1 MLNPRLAGRYAK
13 SLIDIAV
20 EQNSLEEIL
29 KDIQLIDT
37 VCKQNSDF
45 VALMRSPIIK
55 ADKKTTIVEAIFAS
69 KLSTLT
75 LSFIKLLINKGREHN
90 IDEIAIAFITQYRF
104 NKKMR
109 MVKLT
114 TAAPVE
120 ESVVTTLHNKLAALY
135 AGSTIHIETAVDAS
149 LLGGF
154 VLDMGDKQMD
164 ASIAR
169 DLNDIKKQFSKNLYV
184 AQI

>member
-1 MLNPRLAGRYAK
+1 
-13 SLIDIAV
+13 
-20 EQNSLEEIL
+20 
-29 KDIQLIDT
+29 
-37 VCKQNSDF
+37 
-45 VALMRSPIIK
+45 
-55 ADKKTTIVEAIFAS
+55 
-69 KLSTLT
+69 
-75 LSFIKLLINKGREHN
+75 
-90 IDEIAIAFITQYRF
+90 
-104 NKKMR
+104 

-184 AQI
+184 AQV